1 MTEPLR
7 YDLREMVLR
16 LAHQI
21 RNPLATIKSGIQLVQ
36 HLQPEGDE
44 VQEYLDAALVEVER
58 INRTIADMQR
68 VIRLESATAVSALVA
83 GIVEEATGRCAD
95 SAHAA
100 GITFVSRG
108 RPDLKVFADR
118 SQLVDAVAELIH
130 NAVEFS
136 PQGSTVVVSWEGGA
150 AHRVR
155 IGVTDACGGI
165 PSAAAQRIFNPFHS
179 TSTRGTGLGLN
190 IVQRICELGGGRLE
204 WGNLDDGSGCRFTIV
219 MPGV

>member
-1 MTEPLR
+1 MSEPLR

-36 HLQPEGDE
+36 HLQPEDGE
-44 VQEYLDAALVEVER
+44 VNEYLDAALVEVER

-68 VIRLESATAVSALVA
+68 VIRLATATAVSAPVA
-83 GIVEEATGRCAD
+83 GIVEEAIARCSEGARR
-95 SAHAA
+95 AGVALVVGGGPAA
-100 GITFVSRG
+100 EV
-108 RPDLKVFADR
+108 LADR
-118 SQLVDAVAELIH
+118 GQLVDAVAELVH

-136 PQGSTVVVSWEGGA
+136 PADTSVSVGWQAGA
-150 AHRVR
+150 SHEVR
-155 IGVTDACGGI
+155 IEVSDACGGI
-165 PSAAAQRIFNPFHS
+165 PGTTAGRIFNPFFS

-190 IVQRICELGGGRLE
+190 IVQRICALGAGELE
-204 WGNLDDGSGCRFTIV
+204 WSNLDDGTGCRFSIV

>member
-1 MTEPLR
+1 MTGPLQ

-36 HLQPEGDE
+36 HLQPEDGE

-68 VIRLESATAVSALVA
+68 VIRLESATAVPIPVA
-83 GIVEEATGRCAD
+83 GIVEEAMSRSTGMAR
-95 SAHAA
+95 AA
-100 GITFVSRG
+100 GINLVSRG
-108 RPDLKVFADR
+108 GPDIEALADR
-118 SQLVDAVAELIH
+118 DQLVDAVAELIH

-136 PQGSTVVVSWEGGA
+136 PDGSTVVIGWEAGETRQA
-150 AHRVR
+150 R
-155 IGVTDACGGI
+155 IDVTDACGGI
-165 PSAAAQRIFNPFHS
+165 CAQAAERIFHPFHS

-204 WGNLDDGSGCRFTIV
+204 WSNLDDGSGCRFSIV